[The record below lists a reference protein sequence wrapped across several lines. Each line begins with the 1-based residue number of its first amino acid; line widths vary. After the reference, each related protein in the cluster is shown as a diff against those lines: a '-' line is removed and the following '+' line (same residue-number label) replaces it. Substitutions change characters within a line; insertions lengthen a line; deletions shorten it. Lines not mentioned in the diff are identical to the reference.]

1 MPAPRDVINRGH
13 LLPEGL
19 KAPLLRTGSR
29 TASALS
35 LLAMSEGSKPYKFA
49 CIERRH
55 AVYCHVSTAHL
66 GRLPVS
72 FLISQRRA
80 PLWYSQARAVLYVGA
95 GCTPAP
101 SPQRFRLPGFGHV
114 LKLPHICQKSKAPSA
129 CHHSEPGYT
138 SPRRRSVPHRSGGA
152 WIETMRLSPHMRGC
166 FPICGYLTALN
177 AVPSPRMRGCYG
189 SPSAPALGFYV
200 SACPSCSFLLV
211 LSGAVECQKEKGG
224 LMVPPLLSDP

>member
-1 MPAPRDVINRGH
+1 MLQPSQNRGNGRPCRPPRDVINRGH

-55 AVYCHVSTAHL
+55 AVYCHVSAAHL

-138 SPRRRSVPHRSGGA
+138 SPRGRSVPHRSGVGLL
-152 WIETMRLSPHMRGC
+152 RLCLSVVL
-166 FPICGYLTALN
+166 FPSGTLRRC
-177 AVPSPRMRGCYG
+177 RMPKGKRRAHG
-189 SPSAPALGFYV
+189 PALAV
-200 SACPSCSFLLV
+200 RS
-211 LSGAVECQKEKGG
+211 LSV
-224 LMVPPLLSDP
+224 

>member
-1 MPAPRDVINRGH
+1 MLYIVMCRLLTSAACPFPSSSVRDGRRSGTPKPGRFSTSGRGAPRHQV
-13 LLPEGL
+13 PS
-19 KAPLLRTGSR
+19 GSAFP
-29 TASALS
+29 ASAMS
-35 LLAMSEGSKPYKFA
+35 SSFRTSARRVRRPRLA
-49 CIERRH
+49 I
-55 AVYCHVSTAHL
+55 
-66 GRLPVS
+66 
-72 FLISQRRA
+72 IQN
-80 PLWYSQARAVLYVGA
+80 
-95 GCTPAP
+95 
-101 SPQRFRLPGFGHV
+101 
-114 LKLPHICQKSKAPSA
+114 
-129 CHHSEPGYT
+129 PGYT

-177 AVPSPRMRGCYG
+177 AVSSPRMRGCYG